1 VSTTTPDVRLAERA
15 DVVARTVISQQA
27 FYRSELCSPNQRQLL
42 ETMIGAAIWYFPQ
55 SDDLW
60 TGSISVEALTALAES
75 SSPKTVK
82 LTKDHHYPRKVAAAE
97 LFAMDWAALADP
109 GAVVLDRYLQAY
121 GQFNYVLP
129 EENKRLV
136 KYQKTHSFVSPDHAY
151 RQAGIELR
159 SLSRP
164 LLKAIQAGERE
175 LAILALNGEI
185 D

>member
-1 VSTTTPDVRLAERA
+1 VSSLKPDVRLAERA
-15 DVVARTVISQQA
+15 DVVARTVISQQP

-60 TGSISVEALTALAES
+60 TGCISIEALRALAES

-97 LFAMDWAALADP
+97 LFAMDWSVVADPAAAL
-109 GAVVLDRYLQAY
+109 LERYLHAY

-136 KYQKTHSFVSPDHAY
+136 KFQKTHSFVLPDHAY
-151 RQAGIELR
+151 RQAGIELW

-175 LAILALNGEI
+175 LAVLALNSEI

>member
-1 VSTTTPDVRLAERA
+1 MSTIKPDVRLAERA
-15 DVVARTVISQQA
+15 DVVARTVISQQP
-27 FYRSELCSPNQRQLL
+27 FYRSELCRPNQRQLL

-60 TGSISVEALTALAES
+60 TGCLSIEALRALAES
-75 SSPKTVK
+75 TSPKTVK

-97 LFAMDWAALADP
+97 LFAMDWSAVTDPAAE
-109 GAVVLDRYLQAY
+109 VLERYLQAY

-136 KYQKTHSFVSPDHAY
+136 KYQKTHSFVSPEQAY
-151 RQAGIELR
+151 QQAGIDLHR
-159 SLSRP
+159 LSRP
-164 LLKAIQAGERE
+164 LLKAILAGDQE
-175 LAILALNGEI
+175 LAQLELSGAI

>member
-1 VSTTTPDVRLAERA
+1 MSRINAETRLAERA

-27 FYRSELCSPNQRQLL
+27 FYRSEQCSDNQRQLL
-42 ETMIGAAIWYFPQ
+42 ETMVGAAIWYFPQ

-60 TGSISVEALTALAES
+60 TGFISVDALKGLAES
-75 SSPKTVK
+75 ENPKKVK

-97 LFAMDWAALADP
+97 LFALNWEKFDNPAAE
-109 GAVVLDRYLQAY
+109 VLQRYLEAY

-136 KYQKTHSFVSPDHAY
+136 KYQKTHSFTSPAQAY
-151 RQAGIELR
+151 HQAGIALK

-164 LLKAIQAGERE
+164 LLKAIQSGERE
-175 LAILALNGEI
+175 LAALALSGEI